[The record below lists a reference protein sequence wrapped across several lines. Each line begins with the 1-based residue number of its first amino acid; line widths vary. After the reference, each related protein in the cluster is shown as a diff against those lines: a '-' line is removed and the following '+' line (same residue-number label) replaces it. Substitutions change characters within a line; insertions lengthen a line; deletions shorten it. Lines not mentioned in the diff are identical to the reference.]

1 MNSNPGTPFSSAGS
15 RLSLSISGSTFRLGS
30 DADFDELDVGYT
42 EAGIQTFDLN
52 SPPAPGAFHAVRIYA
67 ANLAL
72 AKSTL
77 YAAIRNANAT
87 GGNFPDGIVDL
98 GLHAGSG
105 IGLATVA
112 DYILIRPT
120 KVGDLNLD
128 GSVTIADFIALASH
142 FNQAGTWEEGD
153 VNYDGLVT
161 IADFIALASNFNQSY
176 AGESLGVSEAEA
188 QMLSQFA
195 VDHSATVPEAGVGLW
210 MISGAALL
218 RRRSKKRG
226 RG

>member
-1 MNSNPGTPFSSAGS
+1 MVNMAGGGILNKLGAGTLVVGGQQIYGVGSSLRVAGGTVVMNSNPGTPFSSAGS
-15 RLSLSISGSTFRLGS
+15 RLALSISGSTFRLGS
-30 DADFDELDVGYT
+30 DADFDELDAGYT
-42 EAGIQTFDLN
+42 GAGIQTFDLN

-72 AKSTL
+72 AKSAL
-77 YAAIRNANAT
+77 YGAIRNANAT

-98 GLHAGSG
+98 GLHGGSG

-142 FNQAGTWEEGD
+142 FNQAGTWEE
-153 VNYDGLVT
+153 
-161 IADFIALASNFNQSY
+161 
-176 AGESLGVSEAEA
+176 
-188 QMLSQFA
+188 
-195 VDHSATVPEAGVGLW
+195 
-210 MISGAALL
+210 
-218 RRRSKKRG
+218 
-226 RG
+226 